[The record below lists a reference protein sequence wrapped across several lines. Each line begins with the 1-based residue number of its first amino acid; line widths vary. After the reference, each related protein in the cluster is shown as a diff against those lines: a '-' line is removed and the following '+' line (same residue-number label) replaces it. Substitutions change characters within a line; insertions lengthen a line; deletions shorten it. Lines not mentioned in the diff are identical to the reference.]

1 MSKDIILIGSSS
13 ELAIEFDK
21 KIKNVFRIHKIS
33 SKKNSNPDLLIGDYI
48 ADQEEIV
55 GFISN
60 FINPYVIFFNGYL
73 KENRP
78 YFSPSLEEVFKTF
91 KVNFQIPLF
100 LTKKIKNNKL
110 SAKYI
115 YISSIA
121 SVKAREKNFIYGIA
135 KKRLEKEVNELGIN
149 ALFLK
154 FGKIRTNMSDDH
166 SDPPF
171 TLEKVNAAMLLIDSI
186 EKKGVV
192 YPTLGLKLM
201 AILIKIFPLSIL
213 DLIERTSLKKN

>member
-55 GFISN
+55 GFIGN

-201 AILIKIFPLSIL
+201 AILIKIFPLRIL